1 MPRRVWGLIG
11 CLLLAAWVIFAPL
24 SSGRSLRAAPLADN
38 PTNTGTPLPPSP
50 TDTPRPTATST
61 PGTPVTVIAT
71 DTPTAETQP
80 TETPTP
86 RPRRTPDRNPDAT
99 ETPTLTATPVGDPR
113 VSKSA
118 DPSSGF
124 PGDSITFNI
133 TVINDGP
140 VPATD
145 VVVDDSIPGVFEIKG
160 VSTSQGTVDYS
171 GQNVDAVIG
180 TIEPGGSV
188 TITIRTT
195 IRADAQ
201 PGQVDN
207 VAIMTNTTPGDIPG
221 NNTSTTTV
229 TIEGGG
235 PPTPT
240 AGPPPARLPPTGAG
254 TDAGFSGL
262 ALASVLALLLV
273 ALGGLAL
280 RRRLG

>member
-1 MPRRVWGLIG
+1 
-11 CLLLAAWVIFAPL
+11 VI
-24 SSGRSLRAAPLADN
+24 
-38 PTNTGTPLPPSP
+38 
-50 TDTPRPTATST
+50 
-61 PGTPVTVIAT
+61 
-71 DTPTAETQP
+71 
-80 TETPTP
+80 
-86 RPRRTPDRNPDAT
+86 
-99 ETPTLTATPVGDPR
+99 
-113 VSKSA
+113 KSA

-124 PGDSITFNI
+124 PGDKINFTI
-133 TVINDGP
+133 TVRNDGP

-145 VVVDDSIPGVFEIKG
+145 VVVDDSIPGVFAIDG
-160 VSTSQGTVDYS
+160 ASTSQGSVDVN
-171 GQNVDAVIG
+171 GQNVHAVIG

-188 TITIRTT
+188 SIRISTT

-207 VAIMTNTTPGDIPG
+207 VAIMTNNTPGDIPG

-254 TDAGFSGL
+254 ADSGFSGL
-262 ALASVLALLLV
+262 GLASLLALLLV
-273 ALGGLAL
+273 ALGGMAL